1 MDKAKIITLHYGD
14 VTEYFIKTKE
24 GFIPLTDRI
33 MAKYIPRF
41 PDLSDKAKKREW
53 KKWIESGAEIVRE
66 AETDP
71 YLPNSR
77 RKMRLGNGQKLYPTA
92 EDLAKGAASLFAI
105 AHLWADLIP
114 GYHILGT
121 IVTGCHARVL
131 RQQLPSLCLMV
142 RVRSDNAEM
151 EKILRLIA
159 HAAVP
164 RKTWRCKGCSIR
176 RNPILEYPAF
186 DNDLLNPAKLM
197 SFSQITIQGIKKFQI
212 PCAYED
218 TVALLIGAKSNQVRE
233 AEPYIQ
239 NAAAILL
246 NCGRGDQSP
255 LRLTAKN
262 LEAYDP
268 ELLDR
273 VDQDA
278 PYIAAILSWWWARY
292 TVKEEAAWAQEIIS
306 RARKAFPFADKRFV
320 RLEVDPKELRLQLL
334 YQVLGDLIDQLELH
348 GLLPAEQ
355 ADCFRKEATGVF
367 SPVSSVPD
375 PVAPP
380 RQANDPE
387 VFLEVMRK
395 LVTDHSDSIVSVG
408 EPYVNSKK
416 FFGAW
421 RIIRKV
427 QYLVM
432 EEDTWAKWFTK
443 EIKRMDG
450 VVPCDLTEGPQR
462 SRFLSP
468 LGKQGITKM
477 KGSDPRY
484 RYDLFEVGKRD
495 ETYTV
500 AIPADLLQIP
510 TT

>member
-1 MDKAKIITLHYGD
+1 M
-14 VTEYFIKTKE
+14 
-24 GFIPLTDRI
+24 
-33 MAKYIPRF
+33 
-41 PDLSDKAKKREW
+41 
-53 KKWIESGAEIVRE
+53 
-66 AETDP
+66 
-71 YLPNSR
+71 
-77 RKMRLGNGQKLYPTA
+77 
-92 EDLAKGAASLFAI
+92 
-105 AHLWADLIP
+105 
-114 GYHILGT
+114 
-121 IVTGCHARVL
+121 
-131 RQQLPSLCLMV
+131 
-142 RVRSDNAEM
+142 
-151 EKILRLIA
+151 
-159 HAAVP
+159 
-164 RKTWRCKGCSIR
+164 
-176 RNPILEYPAF
+176 
-186 DNDLLNPAKLM
+186 
-197 SFSQITIQGIKKFQI
+197 
-212 PCAYED
+212 
-218 TVALLIGAKSNQVRE
+218 ALLIGAKSNQVRE